1 MAGPLSGDWERI
13 YVQAHAGC
21 GQIQILAVVELRS
34 PFHPGCQPEA
44 VFQFL
49 EATMAHP
56 VLLMLH
62 ISNFSCHQPE
72 EILSCKGLVSLDQAH
87 LNNLCIQG
95 S

>member
-49 EATMAHP
+49 EAREDPAE
-56 VLLMLH
+56 
-62 ISNFSCHQPE
+62 N
-72 EILSCKGLVSLDQAH
+72 KGQCLDTPQTKT
-87 LNNLCIQG
+87 
-95 S
+95 